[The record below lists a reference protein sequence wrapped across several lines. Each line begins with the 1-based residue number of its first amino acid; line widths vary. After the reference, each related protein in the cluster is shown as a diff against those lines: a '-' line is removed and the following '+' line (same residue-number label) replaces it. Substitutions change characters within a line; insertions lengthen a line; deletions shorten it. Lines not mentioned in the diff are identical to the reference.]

1 MKKTHIALSVAAIA
15 SLNAVLAACGGS
27 SSSSSTKQELN
38 LVQDSDP
45 TTLDVND
52 ERNMSEVNVM
62 NETEEGLFTTESHNG
77 TDKLVATG
85 AKSYKV
91 SGDGLTYTFKIR
103 NSKWSDG
110 KAVTAQ
116 QYVDSILRE
125 LNPKNAFAHASSVYS
140 IKGAEA
146 YNTGKGT
153 ASDVAV
159 SAPDSHTLKIQLAY
173 KDSYFLNEISSVYF
187 YPVRLDLIKK
197 DGNKAWKTDYKKQ
210 VSNGPF
216 KYSSWK
222 KNDKLV
228 LVKND
233 KYWNAKKVKLQ
244 KVTYTTTTKASTI
257 LSLMQSGQLDAVSAT
272 GATASDFDQLAKSS
286 KINKVSQPGNKTTF
300 LIFNQHNGGQ
310 SGLFKNVKIR
320 EAVSLAVDRESYNK
334 GVSDGNDAATD
345 NVVPKTATV
354 GGQNFYKYTGDALA
368 SAKKQYNTDAKIKA
382 LFQEGLKELGK
393 STDLNSVNL
402 VYLADTSA
410 ASDSGTVIKQQL
422 EKHLGIHV
430 KVKVEADAAAFSAA
444 RDANKYDIYNLAWSA
459 STAQNALSLWV
470 SSNGF
475 QQYFGG
481 YNSPTF
487 DKLYAKLQTASTD
500 QDLLKDFAALQTQ
513 LVAKDF
519 GAAPL
524 LNSNTK
530 IYISKSVKNLQT
542 PVFNQQ
548 FNYTYAYKK

>member
-1 MKKTHIALSVAAIA
+1 MAKRQLYLFSAAITG
-15 SLNAVLAACGGS
+15 LGLLLAACGNTS
-27 SSSSSTKQELN
+27 SASSTKQELN

-52 ERNMSEVNVM
+52 ERNMTEVNVM
-62 NETEEGLFTTESHNG
+62 NATEEGLFTVESHNG
-77 TDKLVATG
+77 KDKLVATG
-85 AKSYKV
+85 AKSYTV
-91 SGDGLTYTFKIR
+91 SDDGLTYTFKLR

-125 LNPKNAFAHASSVYS
+125 LNPKNAFAHASSVYA
-140 IKGAEA
+140 IKGAQA
-146 YNTGKGT
+146 YNTGKAAAKAVG
-153 ASDVAV
+153 V

-187 YPVRLDLIKK
+187 YPVCLDLIKK
-197 DGNKAWKTDYKKQ
+197 VGNKAWKTDYKAQ

-216 KYSSWK
+216 KYQSWK

-233 KYWNAKKVKLQ
+233 KYWNAKQVKLQ

-257 LSLMQSGQLDAVSAT
+257 LSLMQSGQLDAISAS
-272 GATASDFDQLAKSS
+272 GATAGDFDQLAKSN
-286 KINKVSQPGNKTTF
+286 KITKVAQPGAKTTF
-300 LIFNQHNGGQ
+300 LVFNQHNGGH
-310 SGLFKNVKIR
+310 SGLFKNAKIR
-320 EAVSLAVDRESYNK
+320 EAVSLAVDRSSYNK
-334 GVSDGNDAATD
+334 GVSDGKDTPTD
-345 NVVPKTATV
+345 NVVPKAATV
-354 GGQNFYKYTGDALA
+354 AGKNFYQYTGDVLA
-368 SAKKQYNTDAKIKA
+368 AAKQQYNTDAKLQA
-382 LFQEGLKELGK
+382 LFKAGLKELGK
-393 STDLNSVNL
+393 SDDLDQVKL

-430 KVKVEADAAAFSAA
+430 QVKVTADDTAFSAT
-444 RDANKYDIYNLAWSA
+444 RDKNAYDIYTLSWSSA
-459 STAQNALSLWV
+459 TAQNALALWV

-475 QQYFGG
+475 QRYFGG
-481 YNSPTF
+481 YDSAAY
-487 DKLYAKLQTASTD
+487 DKLFDQLQTAKND
-500 QDLLKDFAALQTQ
+500 DELLKTFAALQTQ

-524 LNSNTK
+524 LNSKTQ
-530 IYISKSVKNLQT
+530 IYISKRVKNLQT